1 MTRSVISLDNIS
13 FTFGDFPVLEN
24 ISLEVKEKE
33 FLGIVGP
40 NGGGKST
47 LLKLV
52 LGLLK
57 PMSGKIE
64 VLGKTPEQAH
74 KQLGYV
80 PQFILFD
87 RDFPIT
93 VRETVLQG
101 RLGKTRPVFGFRK
114 KDLAIAR
121 ETMTKTEI
129 LDLENRP
136 IASLSGGQ
144 LQRVLIA
151 RALACEPE
159 ILLLD
164 EPTAN
169 IDPKVEEDVFS
180 LLKNLNKHITIIV
193 VSHDIGFIS
202 HFINRVACL
211 NRTLVCHTTSRI
223 SGKMIEDLYGSP
235 LKMVHHHTII
245 DPGSGGSNKGRDSH
259 ERLP

>member
-1 MTRSVISLDNIS
+1 MSGGIISLDHVFFS
-13 FTFGDFPVLEN
+13 YGDFPVLED
-24 ISLEVKEKE
+24 ICLDVQEKE

-47 LLKLV
+47 LLKLI
-52 LGLLK
+52 LGLLHPLQGRIK
-57 PMSGKIE
+57 
-64 VLGKTPEQAH
+64 VLGKSPLKSH
-74 KQLGYV
+74 RQLGYV

-87 RDFPIT
+87 RNFPIT

-101 RLGKTRPVFGFRK
+101 RLGKTRPVFGYAK
-114 KDLAIAR
+114 KDVASAR
-121 ETMTKTEI
+121 EAMEIAAI

-136 IASLSGGQ
+136 LASLSGGQ

-159 ILLLD
+159 ILVLD

-169 IDPKVEEDVFS
+169 IDPKVEEDVFG
-180 LLKNLNKHITIIV
+180 LLKRLNEKITIIV

-202 HFINRVACL
+202 HFITRVACL
-211 NRTLVCHTTSRI
+211 NRKLVCHPTSYI

-235 LKMVHHHTII
+235 LKMVHHQTRI
-245 DPGSGGSNKGRDSH
+245 DAVKSAQPKRN
-259 ERLP
+259 PV